1 MKVKQEVLDE
11 KTGNNFTR
19 MYIFALTAVALLTL
33 TGQFLIQS
41 SISSQISDSHV
52 VNLAGKQR
60 FKSQE
65 IVKLCLILYANLD
78 HIEYKDKIKELKNL
92 VEYWEKNHLG
102 LRYGNKDLNLPGK
115 NSAKTEEMYDAIDQ
129 NFYSVLN
136 GALTIINLK
145 ENPTEANQTKMDAAI
160 RRILSNE
167 RTFLN
172 GMDEIVHQYDV
183 EAQKKMA
190 LLRKIEHILLIIT
203 LIILIF
209 EGLFI
214 FRPAVLQ
221 IKLTIRELILSEEK
235 TSDLAQK
242 LTTANK
248 SLERSIRDLQDI
260 HFALDHASIVAK
272 TDKYGIIT
280 YVNDKFCEISKYKR
294 EELLGN
300 RFHMISGHY
309 HSKQFF
315 DRMWET
321 ISSGKLWNDE
331 IKNKAKDGSFFWLD
345 TTIVPVLSNDG
356 SPGSYIAIYTDITQK
371 FKQSIN
377 EQKIRTS
384 SIIEGQEKERK
395 KIARELHDGL
405 GQKLTALKFNIE
417 GLKGAA
423 SKNEKSRLTEIKNML
438 YETIVEVRRISF
450 NLMPSVLSDFGIIPA
465 LKNLSEQVS
474 KSSNIDVVFENESNI
489 QRLNKTVEINIYRI
503 TQEALNN
510 AIKYA
515 EADEVTIFVSNSDT
529 CLTICISDNGKGFNT
544 SYLDSKVRSVS
555 SGNGIV
561 NIQERT
567 SLINGEFR
575 IETGIGKGTK
585 IMIKVPIV
593 NA

>member
-1 MKVKQEVLDE
+1 
-11 KTGNNFTR
+11 

-41 SISSQISDSHV
+41 SINSQLTDSHV

-65 IVKLCLILYANLD
+65 IVKLSLIMYARLD
-78 HIEYKDKIKELKNL
+78 HNEYQNKIEELRNL
-92 VEYWEKNHLG
+92 IDYWEKNHMG
-102 LRYGNKDLNLPGK
+102 LRYGSKELNLPGN
-115 NSAKTEEMYDAIDQ
+115 NSPQVEEMFDAIDQ
-129 NFYSVLN
+129 NFYNVLN
-136 GALTIINLK
+136 GALTICQLK
-145 ENPTEANQTKMDAAI
+145 ENPSEASQAEMDAAI
-160 RRILSNE
+160 RKILSNE

-172 GMDEIVHQYDV
+172 GMDQIVHQYDV
-183 EAQKKMA
+183 EAQQKMA
-190 LLRKIEHILLIIT
+190 FLRKIELVLLIIT
-203 LIILIF
+203 LFILIF

-214 FRPAVLQ
+214 FRPAVLH
-221 IKLTIRELILSEEK
+221 IKTTIRELILSEEK
-235 TSDLAQK
+235 ASDLAKK
-242 LTTANK
+242 LTVANR
-248 SLERSIRDLQDI
+248 SLERSIRDLKDI

-272 TDKYGIIT
+272 TDKFGIIS

-294 EELLGN
+294 EELLSN
-300 RFHMISGHY
+300 RFNMISGHY

-315 DRMWET
+315 DKMWET
-321 ISSGKLWNDE
+321 ISCGKLWNDE

-345 TTIVPVLSNDG
+345 TTIVPVLGNNG
-356 SPGSYIAIYTDITQK
+356 APESYIAIYTDITQK
-371 FKQSIN
+371 FRQSIN
-377 EQKIRTS
+377 EQKIRSS

-423 SKNEKSRLTEIKNML
+423 SKTEKSRLNEIKNML
-438 YETIVEVRRISF
+438 HETIAEVRRISF

-465 LKNLSEQVS
+465 LKNLCDQVS
-474 KSSNIDVVFENESNI
+474 KSSNIDVFFENQSTI
-489 QRLNKTVEINIYRI
+489 QRLHKTVEINIYRI

-515 EADEVTIFVSNSDT
+515 EADEVIIFVSNTDT
-529 CLTICISDNGKGFNT
+529 CLTLSISDNGKGFNT
-544 SYLDSKVRSVS
+544 SYLDSKVRSAS
-555 SGNGIV
+555 SGNGII

-585 IMIKVPIV
+585 IMIKVPIA
-593 NA
+593 NT